1 MIKDLEIVNFIME
14 LILIV
19 LFGAGLFVALKL
31 VNRFT
36 SYFFAKMESRQ
47 AFHKAVIIFELVL
60 WLIYGLWSI
69 DILLSTEMFNNP
81 VILTLFAVLFVMVI
95 WFVGRDAFSGLI
107 FRLEYTFDIGKKII
121 TPNGSG
127 QIKKLGIR
135 VLTILSENGQLFYLP
150 YSKIASAKISVID
163 EDTRYAPFEAQLSA
177 GKNLNPQEVK
187 KIIYD
192 IIIYSPYS
200 GATGT
205 PKVSFIGED
214 NNKYKYNIVV
224 PALNL
229 DYFNKIVSN
238 LNSRLLQ

>member
-1 MIKDLEIVNFIME
+1 MIQDLEIVNFIME

-19 LFGAGLFVALKL
+19 LFGTGLFIALKL
-31 VNRFT
+31 VNRLT
-36 SYFFAKMESRQ
+36 NYFFAKMESRR
-47 AFHKAVIIFELVL
+47 AFHKSVIIFELLL
-60 WLIYGLWSI
+60 WLIYVFWSV
-69 DILLSTEMFNNP
+69 DILISTQMFNNP
-81 VILTLFAVLFVMVI
+81 VILTLFAVMFVMVI

-107 FRLEYTFDIGKKII
+107 FRLEYSFDVGKKII

-163 EDTRYAPFEAQLSA
+163 DDTRYSLFEAQLST
-177 GKNLNPQEVK
+177 GKNLNPQEVN

-192 IIIYSPYS
+192 LIIYSPYS

-205 PKVSFIGED
+205 PKVSLIGKD
-214 NNKYKYNIVV
+214 NNRYNFNIII
-224 PALNL
+224 PTLTL

-238 LNSRLLQ
+238 LNSILLQ